1 MFYTLVVHWME
12 ADLKA
17 SFRSVISKVLKEF
30 CLFFLRSDEH
40 DVELPRGV
48 SGLSVPRGHPRFD
61 VGIPSG
67 SNDPLW

>member
-1 MFYTLVVHWME
+1 MHFKKWGEFSFH
-12 ADLKA
+12 ADSAVPNKFLT
-17 SFRSVISKVLKEF
+17 S
-30 CLFFLRSDEH
+30 FLRSDEH